1 MCKSMEV
8 SQLYCFAHL
17 QIHCD
22 GSIDLKKYL
31 VVCYAGVHPHRLVL
45 DNFLLSNNHFQA
57 FYEILTNFS
66 FLIIII
72 VTIIMKL
79 IRYVFI

>member
-1 MCKSMEV
+1 MCKSMEI
-8 SQLYCFAHL
+8 SHLYCLVHL
-17 QIHCD
+17 QIQCD
-22 GSIDLKKYL
+22 VQLTKKYL

-45 DNFLLSNNHFQA
+45 DNVLLSNNHSQA

-72 VTIIMKL
+72 VTIIMKV
-79 IRYVFI
+79 IRYIFI